1 MNGVI
6 YSRLAVQWET
16 KDRLFLPSKWSAN
29 TLFHFHE
36 RFVSLLM
43 TGMEW
48 TLDCE
53 YSSCS
58 IVTCHA
64 AGTKTSLPREEK
76 TNYPAPELA
85 LSSLTW
91 TCWASAAVDDQ
102 DQHKVRSYLYIV
114 DGLSSGERDR
124 PLGTDWK
131 TSHLRMQF
139 CNTFTNRFF
148 TRSTPKRKNCH
159 CQSEDNVAAWVM

>member
-114 DGLSSGERDR
+114 DGLSSGERS
-124 PLGTDWK
+124 
-131 TSHLRMQF
+131 TSGNRLED
-139 CNTFTNRFF
+139 FTSANAILQHFHKSIF
-148 TRSTPKRKNCH
+148 HKIYT
-159 CQSEDNVAAWVM
+159 EA